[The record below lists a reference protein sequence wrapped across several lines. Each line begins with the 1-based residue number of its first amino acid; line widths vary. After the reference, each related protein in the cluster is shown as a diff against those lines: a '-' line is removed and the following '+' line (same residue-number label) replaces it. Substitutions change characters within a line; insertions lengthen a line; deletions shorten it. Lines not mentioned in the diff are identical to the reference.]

1 MKPCVFGYRILE
13 TKYDSDSTFFQ
24 KKSYFIQL
32 FQKQIIFY
40 STFSKKSNLEIRK
53 QNKNSIL
60 ISKIQHPNAEE
71 IVKSSHIILLV
82 ALSVSFSYP
91 VEVRLTV
98 LLIFIPD
105 CY

>member
-60 ISKIQHPNAEE
+60 ISKIQHPLCN
-71 IVKSSHIILLV
+71 
-82 ALSVSFSYP
+82 
-91 VEVRLTV
+91 V
-98 LLIFIPD
+98 LLAKNYALEYLILMKPLHQINPLE
-105 CY
+105 YLASLKAKK